1 MEEKITDTGKFDYIQ
16 HPKKRVFLQ
25 AYSRYGNVT
34 KAAEIAG
41 VDRATHYEWIHSDE
55 QYAEAF
61 QQAQEAAAD
70 YLEQEAW
77 RRATEGVEQ
86 DVFYKDKKIAT
97 KKEYSDT
104 LLIFLL
110 KGIRPEK
117 YKERNATELTGP
129 DGGPIKADISSEELT
144 KLYQLIQEKE
154 QK

>member
-1 MEEKITDTGKFDYIQ
+1 MSEERITEKFDYIQ

-25 AYSRYGNVT
+25 AYSTCGNVT
-34 KAAEIAG
+34 QAARIAG
-41 VDRATHYEWIHSDE
+41 VDRATHYVWLETDE

-77 RRATEGVEQ
+77 RRATQGVEQ

-97 KKEYSDT
+97 KREYSDT

-110 KGIRPEK
+110 KGIRPDK
-117 YKERNATELTGP
+117 YKERAQTELTGP
-129 DGGPIKADISSEELT
+129 GGGPVKVDMSPEELA
-144 KLYQLIQEKE
+144 KLYELVREKE
-154 QK
+154 AKP